1 MTEIKKMAFV
11 FGNVTLTLTEA
22 DIETIQFKW
31 GLAHPGREMT
41 GAEFADACMMHMKEN
56 AKLTRTVLHN

>member
-31 GLAHPGREMT
+31 GLAHRGRKMT
-41 GAEFADACMMHMKEN
+41 GSEFADACLEHMKAN